1 MLIADILDFLRLK
14 GITFAFR
21 GDSTCEINGFS
32 SLMHY
37 RPGTVTWV
45 KSQGNIPEGMD
56 LSGISLAIVSE
67 GVSGPFAS
75 VIMTAES
82 KRAFFSV
89 LERFFGTEEVH
100 PRLGQNTYLS
110 PQVKLGE
117 NVSIG
122 HNCTLDGDISVGDNV
137 VIGNN
142 VSIVN
147 RVRIGANSE
156 IRSGV
161 VIGHAD
167 SISYT
172 EDEHHNKTM
181 IRHFGGVWIGENVLI
196 GENSTVCRGTL
207 DDTVIGDGVKLDAM
221 TQVSHNC
228 RFGKNATAV
237 AACRFCGS
245 VVVEDGAYLVGAL
258 VRNQCRIGREAFV
271 GLGAVVVKDVEKG
284 QTVVGNPAKPFVKKE
299 SGGGPR

>member
-1 MLIADILDFLRLK
+1 MLIADILEFLRQEE
-14 GITFAFR
+14 ISFTFTGNS
-21 GDSTCEINGFS
+21 GDEIKGFS
-32 SLMHY
+32 SLAHY

-45 KSQGNIPEGMD
+45 KTQGNIPEGMD
-56 LSGISLAIVSE
+56 LSQVSLAIVSE
-67 GVSGPFAS
+67 DVSGPFAGAI
-75 VIMTAES
+75 VTAES
-82 KRAFFSV
+82 KRAFFGV
-89 LERFFGTEEVH
+89 LEHFFGTEELR
-100 PRLGQNTYLS
+100 PRIGKNTYLS
-110 PQVKLGE
+110 TQVRLGE

-137 VIGNN
+137 IIGNN

-181 IRHFGGVWIGENVLI
+181 IRHFGGVWIGEDVLI

-228 RFGKNATAV
+228 RFGENATAV

-271 GLGAVVVKDVEKG
+271 GLGAVVVKDVESG
-284 QTVVGNPAKPFVKKE
+284 QTVVGNPAKPFIKK
-299 SGGGPR
+299 